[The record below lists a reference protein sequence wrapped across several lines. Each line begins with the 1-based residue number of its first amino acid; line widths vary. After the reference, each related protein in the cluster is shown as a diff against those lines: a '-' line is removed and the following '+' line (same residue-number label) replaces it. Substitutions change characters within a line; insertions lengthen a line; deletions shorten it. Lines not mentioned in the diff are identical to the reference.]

1 MMSVSKYARKFGK
14 LVRKVD
20 VVLDDDHIQKIDEAK
35 RNGFKYQEWA
45 RDQFLKGFH
54 EIEDFLASQEIKHA

>member
-1 MMSVSKYARKFGK
+1 MSVSKYARKFGK

-20 VVLDDDHIQKIDEAK
+20 VVLDDDHFQKIDEAK
-35 RNGFKYQEWA
+35 RKGFIYQDWA

-54 EIEDFLASQEIKHA
+54 EIEEFLESKQNVKHA